1 MEPMLRFK
9 ADDGSEF
16 PAWEEK
22 MFGDVFA
29 NLTNNTLSRECL
41 NAESGRARN
50 IHYGDVLVK
59 YGAVVDVQ
67 RDGVPFVNPDVE
79 CKRWDCLKDG
89 DVVIADTAEDETV
102 GKAVEISNAGSDIV
116 YSGLHTIACRPKEE
130 FAPGYLGNYINSM
143 SYHDQLRPYMQ
154 GIKVT
159 SVSKTNIGLT
169 HLLVPSLPEQ
179 HKIADL
185 LSAVDDVIAAQE
197 AEVAAWE
204 KRKKGV
210 MQKLFSQEVRFKAD
224 DGSDFPDWEERTFAD
239 VFIMLRNNTLSR
251 DCLNA
256 ESGQARNIHY
266 GDVLVKYGF
275 IVDIQNNQVPFVNSD
290 VECKRW
296 DRLKDGDIVIADTA
310 EDDSVGKAVEV
321 TNTGSE
327 VVYSGL
333 HTIACRPRE
342 SFARNYLGYYMNS
355 DAYHDQLRPY
365 MQGIKVTSVSKGN
378 IALTRMSVPS
388 LPEQREIADCLTSL
402 DDVIAK
408 AKNELDAW
416 RELKKGLLQQ
426 MFV

>member
-1 MEPMLRFK
+1 MGEPKLRFK
-9 ADDGSEF
+9 ADDGSDF
-16 PAWEEK
+16 PKWEEK
-22 MFGDVFA
+22 MFWDVFA

-41 NAESGRARN
+41 NAESGQARN

-67 RDGVPFVNPDVE
+67 RDGAPFVNPDVE

-169 HLLVPSLPEQ
+169 HLLVPTLPEQ
-179 HKIADL
+179 RKIADF
-185 LSAVDDVIAAQE
+185 LSAVDAVIAAQQ
-197 AEVAAWE
+197 AEVDAWE
-204 KRKKGV
+204 QRKKGV

-224 DGSDFPDWEERTFAD
+224 DGSDFPDWEEKTLGELCSPLTYGMNAAATKFDGENRYIRITDIDDETHALLPNDIVSPSGELDDKYLVKKGDILLARAGASTGKSYLYHQKDGKLFYAGFLIKAHVLPSSD
-239 VFIMLRNNTLSR
+239 DYFIYSQTLTDRYWKWVKTASMR
-251 DCLNA
+251 
-256 ESGQARNIHY
+256 SGQ
-266 GDVLVKYGF
+266 
-275 IVDIQNNQVPFVNSD
+275 
-290 VECKRW
+290 
-296 DRLKDGDIVIADTA
+296 
-310 EDDSVGKAVEV
+310 
-321 TNTGSE
+321 
-327 VVYSGL
+327 
-333 HTIACRPRE
+333 PRINANE
-342 SFARNYLGYYMNS
+342 YASYSFA
-355 DAYHDQLRPY
+355 
-365 MQGIKVTSVSKGN
+365 
-378 IALTRMSVPS
+378 VPS
-388 LPEQREIADCLTSL
+388 LPEQRKIADCLASM
-402 DDVIAK
+402 DEVIQKSKDELAK
-408 AKNELDAW
+408 W